1 VRVKPGGE
9 KRFATPRNH
18 LPRPADN
25 PPMTPGSTR
34 PRRPRTLSAAEAL
47 LWSHLRS
54 QGLEGW
60 LFALR
65 TSHSDSLPTTFVC
78 ADARVTV
85 QIDGDPDADASAD
98 PGCLRF
104 SSFEVLVATEA
115 VLQAILLALRTALTR
130 RRTN

>member
-1 VRVKPGGE
+1 MK
-9 KRFATPRNH
+9 KNIATRRNH

-25 PPMTPGSTR
+25 PPMIPGSTR

-47 LWSHLRS
+47 LWSHLRA

-60 LFALR
+60 RFSLR
-65 TSHSDSLPTTFVC
+65 TPHPPT
-78 ADARVTV
+78 ARLT
-85 QIDGDPDADASAD
+85 PSSALTPASPCRSTAT
-98 PGCLRF
+98 PTRMPATTPTPARLRF
-104 SSFEVLVATEA
+104 TSFEVLVATEA